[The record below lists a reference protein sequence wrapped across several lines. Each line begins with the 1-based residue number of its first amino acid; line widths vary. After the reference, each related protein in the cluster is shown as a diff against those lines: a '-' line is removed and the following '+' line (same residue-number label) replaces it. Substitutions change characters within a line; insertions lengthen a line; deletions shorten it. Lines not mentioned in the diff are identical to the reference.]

1 MSEQILTHTPGKNTA
16 ENSSGRDA
24 GGRFAKG
31 CPAGPG
37 RPRGSANAVLT
48 QARQWVRE
56 RGLPMMIEAAE
67 AGDADALKALVTL
80 AIPRQKPAAPPL
92 ECLGDMPLPRRLK
105 DLGPLASYLLEK
117 IAAGQ
122 LAVADAENLMV
133 LAKRSVDWQGLG
145 RPFRIEEVEL
155 L

>member
-1 MSEQILTHTPGKNTA
+1 MSEQVLTHTPGKKSEQN
-16 ENSSGRDA
+16 GVRDA
-24 GGRFAKG
+24 AGRFATG

-37 RPRGSANAVLT
+37 RPKGSANSVLT
-48 QARQWVRE
+48 QARQWVQE
-56 RGLPMMIEAAE
+56 RGLPMMIAAAE
-67 AGDADALKALVTL
+67 TGDADALKALVAL
-80 AIPRQKPAAPPL
+80 SMPRQKPAAPPMDGL
-92 ECLGDMPLPRRLK
+92 EDMPQPRRLK

-122 LAVADAENLMV
+122 LALSDAESLMV

-145 RPFRIEEVEL
+145 QPFRIDELEL

>member
-37 RPRGSANAVLT
+37 RPKGSANSVLV
-48 QARQWVRE
+48 QARQWVAE
-56 RGLPMMIEAAE
+56 KGLPMMIQAAE
-67 AGDADALKALVTL
+67 MGDVDALKCIVTL
-80 AIPRQKPAAPPL
+80 AMPRQKPAAPPL
-92 ECLGDMPLPRRLK
+92 DGLKDMPQPRRLK
-105 DLGPLASYLLEK
+105 DLGKLASFLLEK

-122 LAVADAENLMV
+122 LAVADAESLMV

-145 RPFRIEEVEL
+145 QLFRIEDLEL

>member
-1 MSEQILTHTPGKNTA
+1 MPDRKTV

-37 RPRGSANAVLT
+37 RPKGSANAVLT
-48 QARQWVRE
+48 QARQWVQE

-67 AGDADALKALVTL
+67 AGDTDALKCLVTL
-80 AIPRQKPAAPPL
+80 AMPRQKPAAPPL
-92 ECLGDMPLPRRLK
+92 ECLGDMPQPQRLK
-105 DLGPLASYLLEK
+105 DLGALAEFLLGK
-117 IAAGQ
+117 IAAGEI
-122 LAVADAENLMV
+122 AVADAENLMAI
-133 LAKRSVDWQGLG
+133 AKRAVDWQGLG

-155 L
+155 